1 MYKTLTFRR
10 GPTQRLFSS
19 ARSQGVGDV
28 WRGAED
34 AETLYVCV
42 VILLTF
48 SVTDLYAL
56 HESFESVA

>member
-28 WRGAED
+28 WRGAEV
-34 AETLYVCV
+34 AETLYSCV

-48 SVTDLYAL
+48 MVIDLYAL
-56 HESFESVA
+56 HEGLESVA